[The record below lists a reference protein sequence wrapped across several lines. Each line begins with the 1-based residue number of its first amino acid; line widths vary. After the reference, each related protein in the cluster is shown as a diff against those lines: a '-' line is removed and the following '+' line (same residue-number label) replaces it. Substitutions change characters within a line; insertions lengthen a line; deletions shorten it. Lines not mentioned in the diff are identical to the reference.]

1 MHVCPL
7 ARRDPLIMMSAACLI
22 CENKTLKVVP
32 AYSGLTRVT
41 SDCKPWIGGGHLTV
55 CETCGTIQKL
65 PDDRWFDEISRIYR
79 DYEIYFLSN
88 GEEQPIFFKDGRSL
102 PRSQVLVDFVVK
114 KALHNAEKG
123 DLIDIGCGNGAAI
136 RNFSRALPHWRID
149 GNELS
154 DKALS
159 SLKGV
164 SGFRSLHTGSV
175 SEIRHQYDLVSLIH
189 SLEHMP
195 SPLDTMENVAR
206 LLKKDGILL
215 VEVPDIE
222 TSPFDIL
229 VADHLCHFSRSTL
242 RFLVEK
248 IGIRIEFLENTVLPK
263 EITLLGTLGQG
274 GSGASFQPDPSEGI
288 AMVEKNV
295 AWLESVLSSAT
306 ESAKAPN
313 FGIFG
318 TSISGIW
325 LYGALRDRVNFFV
338 DEDPSRIGGF
348 FDGKPIVSPVQ
359 IPLGA
364 PVFIP
369 LVYPTAANVA
379 QRHSKIE
386 ANFILPPPMS

>member
-1 MHVCPL
+1 MLNL
-7 ARRDPLIMMSAACLI
+7 AKRDPLIMMSAACLI
-22 CENKTLKVVP
+22 CGNKTLKAVP

-41 SDCKPWIGGGHLTV
+41 SDCKPWIAGGHLTV
-55 CETCGTIQKL
+55 CESCGTIQKL
-65 PDDRWFDEISRIYR
+65 PDDRWFDEISRIYQ

-88 GEEQPIFFKDGRSL
+88 GEEQSIFFKDGRSL

-114 KALHNAEKG
+114 KALHNVEKG
-123 DLIDIGCGNGAAI
+123 DMIDIGCGNGAAI
-136 RNFSRALPHWRID
+136 RNFSRALPQWCID

-159 SLKGV
+159 DLMGV
-164 SGFRSLHTGSV
+164 TGFRSLHTGPV
-175 SEIRHQYDLVSLIH
+175 SDIKHQYDLVSLIH

-195 SPLDTMENVAR
+195 SPLDTMESVLN
-206 LLKKDGILL
+206 LLKKDGLLL

-242 RFLVEK
+242 RFLVEEV
-248 IGIRIEFLENTVLPK
+248 GIRIEFLENTVLPK
-263 EITLLGTLGQG
+263 EITLLGALGQG
-274 GSGASFQPDPSEGI
+274 RSGESFQPDPSEGVS
-288 AMVEKNV
+288 MVEKNV

-325 LYGALRDRVNFFV
+325 LYGALRDRVSFFV
-338 DEDPSRIGGF
+338 DEDPSRIGRF
-348 FDGKPIVSPVQ
+348 FDGKPIVSPGE
-359 IPLGA
+359 IPVGA
-364 PVFIP
+364 SVFIP
-369 LVYPTAANVA
+369 LVYPTAVNVA
-379 QRHSKIE
+379 QRYSKIN
-386 ANFILPPPMS
+386 ANLTLPPPMS